1 MTFVTRLVQWIR
13 DCIGAPD
20 ASAALAQEIRTRQF
34 QAALQLVPFTSS
46 TNVAIA
52 IATAL
57 SFRHTT
63 PTLATLIWL
72 GSLCALELDSL
83 RSFRLSTA
91 PGHVVRPQDSRRFAL
106 QSGMVATLFAMPVIW
121 LLPQV
126 DADHRVL
133 IATVAAGMIGTGAFV
148 LAPVPIAGLLW
159 TACLGLGSGIALSLL
174 GGPIYLAILILLV
187 VYSILMAVT
196 VLFNSH
202 LLVSRVRA
210 EAQAERQSQV
220 VELLLK
226 DFEGSARD
234 WLWETDV
241 NGNLRHVSARLAEA
255 LGRGIASL
263 VGAPLVPLLRQT
275 FPNLSRAEALAL
287 DALQSRLYG
296 RRAFRDQVVPVM
308 AGTELRWWAL
318 TAKPLIDS
326 EGEFHGWRGVG
337 SDTTE
342 IQRRDMEMTRLANF
356 DSLTDLA
363 NRRQFQ
369 ACLDALMPLG
379 TLHQGILLIVLD
391 LDNFKAVNDSLGHL
405 MGDQMLRQV
414 ARRLSPLVGDGEVLA
429 RLGGD
434 EYAMIVPGE
443 FTDAQCIQRAQLL
456 LDALRE
462 PCFIN
467 AMRIEL
473 RGSVGMACAP
483 RHGSSA
489 DQLLKAADAALY
501 ASKDAGRDTVRLFDA
516 QMDALARHRM
526 SVLNDLGK
534 ALERGELE
542 LHYQPQINV
551 RTRAIIGF
559 EALLRWRHP
568 QRGMLS
574 PNEFIPIAEETGM
587 IVPIGAWVMRRAGIE
602 AAKWPAHMIVAV
614 NLSAV
619 QFASRDLLDEV
630 KAALS
635 GARLNAE
642 RLELEVTESSLIQDS
657 SGARETMNSLRTL
670 GVHVALDDFGTG
682 YSSLAYLRSFPLDK
696 LKIDRAFT
704 NALDHDEEGEASAI
718 VRAIIQL
725 ATALKLRTTAE
736 GVETASQME
745 ALRARGCSDMQGYYF
760 AKPIPPE
767 KIPAFIE
774 EWRAGRGATLA
785 QAISAPSVL

>member
-1 MTFVTRLVQWIR
+1 MTCVTRLVQWLR

-20 ASAALAQEIRTRQF
+20 ASAVLAQEIRTRQF

-46 TNVAIA
+46 TNVVIG
-52 IATAL
+52 IATAFG
-57 SFRHTT
+57 FRHTT
-63 PTLATLIWL
+63 PTFATLIWL
-72 GSLCALELDSL
+72 GALFVLELDSL
-83 RSFRLSTA
+83 RSFRLSKL
-91 PGHVVRPQDSRRFAL
+91 PGHVVRPQDLRRFAW
-106 QSGMVATLFAMPVIW
+106 QSGMVASLLAMPVIW

-148 LAPVPIAGLLW
+148 LAPVPAAGLLW

-174 GGPIYLAILILLV
+174 SGPIYFAILILLV

-234 WLWETDV
+234 WLWETDAT
-241 NGNLRHVSARLAEA
+241 GNLRHVSARLAEA
-255 LGRGIASL
+255 LGRDIASL
-263 VGAPLVPLLRQT
+263 AGAPLIQLLRQT
-275 FPNLSRAEALAL
+275 FLTLSRAEALAL
-287 DALQSRLYG
+287 EALQSRLDG

-308 AGTELRWWAL
+308 VGTELRWWAL
-318 TAKPLIDS
+318 TAKPLIDG

-379 TLHQGILLIVLD
+379 TLHQGLLLIVLD
-391 LDNFKAVNDSLGHL
+391 LDNFKAVNDTLGHL
-405 MGDQMLRQV
+405 MGDQMLREV
-414 ARRLSPLVGDGEVLA
+414 ARRLSPLAGDGEVLA

-443 FTDAQCIQRAQLL
+443 FTDEQCIQRAHALL
-456 LDALRE
+456 GALRE

-467 AMRIEL
+467 SMRIEL

-483 RHGSSA
+483 RHGGSA

-501 ASKDAGRDTVRLFDA
+501 ASKDAGRDTVRLFDE

-551 RTRAIIGF
+551 RSRAIVGF

-587 IVPIGAWVMRRAGIE
+587 IVPIGAWLMRRACIE
-602 AAKWPAHMIVAV
+602 AAKWPEQMIVAV

-619 QFASRDLLDEV
+619 QFASRDLIEDV
-630 KAALS
+630 QGALA
-635 GARLNAE
+635 GARLSAE
-642 RLELEVTESSLIQDS
+642 RLELEITESSLIQDS
-657 SGARETMNSLRTL
+657 SGARESMKSLRSL
-670 GVHVALDDFGTG
+670 GVRVALDDFGTG

-745 ALRARGCSDMQGYYF
+745 ALRARGCSEMQGYFF

-767 KIPAFIE
+767 KIPVFIE

-785 QAISAPSVL
+785 QAISAPGIT

>member
-1 MTFVTRLVQWIR
+1 
-13 DCIGAPD
+13 
-20 ASAALAQEIRTRQF
+20 
-34 QAALQLVPFTSS
+34 
-46 TNVAIA
+46 
-52 IATAL
+52 
-57 SFRHTT
+57 
-63 PTLATLIWL
+63 
-72 GSLCALELDSL
+72 
-83 RSFRLSTA
+83 
-91 PGHVVRPQDSRRFAL
+91 
-106 QSGMVATLFAMPVIW
+106 
-121 LLPQV
+121 
-126 DADHRVL
+126 
-133 IATVAAGMIGTGAFV
+133 
-148 LAPVPIAGLLW
+148 
-159 TACLGLGSGIALSLL
+159 
-174 GGPIYLAILILLV
+174 
-187 VYSILMAVT
+187 MAVT

-234 WLWETDV
+234 WLWETDAM
-241 NGNLRHVSARLAEA
+241 GNLRHVSARLAEA
-255 LGRGIASL
+255 LARDIASL
-263 VGAPLVPLLRQT
+263 AGAPLIQLLRQT
-275 FPNLSRAEALAL
+275 FLTLSRAEALAL
-287 DALQSRLYG
+287 EALQSRLDG

-308 AGTELRWWAL
+308 VGTELRWWAL
-318 TAKPLIDS
+318 TAKPLIDG

-379 TLHQGILLIVLD
+379 TLHQGLLLIVLD
-391 LDNFKAVNDSLGHL
+391 LDNFKAVNDTLGHL
-405 MGDQMLRQV
+405 MGDQMLREV
-414 ARRLSPLVGDGEVLA
+414 ARRLSPLAGDGEVLA

-443 FTDAQCIQRAQLL
+443 FTDEQCIQRAHALL
-456 LDALRE
+456 GALRE

-467 AMRIEL
+467 SMRIEL

-483 RHGSSA
+483 RHGGSA

-501 ASKDAGRDTVRLFDA
+501 ASKDAGRDTVRLFDE

-551 RTRAIIGF
+551 RSRAIVGF

-587 IVPIGAWVMRRAGIE
+587 IVPIGAWLMRRACIE
-602 AAKWPAHMIVAV
+602 AAKWPEQMIVAV

-619 QFASRDLLDEV
+619 QFASRDLIEDV
-630 KAALS
+630 QGALA
-635 GARLNAE
+635 GARLSAE
-642 RLELEVTESSLIQDS
+642 RLELEITESSLIQDS
-657 SGARETMNSLRTL
+657 SGARETMKSLRSL

-745 ALRARGCSDMQGYYF
+745 ALRARGCSEMQGYFF

-767 KIPAFIE
+767 KIPVFIE

-785 QAISAPSVL
+785 QAISAPGIT